1 MKDRV
6 SGQIAA
12 FGLVA
17 VVFFGATLGAV
28 DGALASQKRS
38 RAEQSPPNPLEETA
52 PDPLLPEKPKNG
64 MLAPEERD
72 RLRTALDELNV
83 KAAAEL
89 AGGNTEEAFEIWNRE
104 LRLRRYLGSLEE
116 IEALARVGAV
126 AWNKQLLTQV
136 QIIAQRLEEIQIE
149 YCSSFVSNPSAR
161 GVYRCDLE
169 MLEAL
174 AKAYQAVVERS
185 LAVAVYEEILAN
197 ARNRRDIPARQA
209 TLKTIARL
217 QLERLDYAG
226 AAVAYEELL
235 ALAEASNDRSVE
247 IGYVLE
253 LARVYA
259 RGRQFEQAI
268 AMRQRL
274 VQFYTDTEELRRV
287 PELQLAIAVD
297 YQTLGRDNKALPH
310 LRAAYKLAWSLQQ
323 FYLARVA
330 LEQIGTIYSSRDR
343 LAEALQVYQ
352 ALLIVD
358 RRAYNLYGMMN
369 TYDQIGQ
376 IYKLRQ
382 DYPQALAAFQKG
394 LELARKLGYRAEY
407 FAGQIEQIV
416 RVSSPE

>member
-1 MKDRV
+1 M
-6 SGQIAA
+6 GQIAA
-12 FGLVA
+12 FGLAKVIFL
-17 VVFFGATLGAV
+17 VIFLCATLGAV
-28 DGALASQKRS
+28 DEVLARQKRS
-38 RAEQSPPNPLEETA
+38 QGEQSPPNPLEETA
-52 PDPLLPEKPKNG
+52 PDPLLPKKPKNG

-83 KAAAEL
+83 RAAAEL
-89 AGGNTEEAFEIWNRE
+89 AGGNTQEAFEIWNRE
-104 LRLRRYLGSLEE
+104 LRLRRYLGPIEE
-116 IEALARVGAV
+116 IEALGRVGAI
-126 AWNKQLLTQV
+126 AWNKELLIQV
-136 QIIAQRLEEIQIE
+136 QVIAQRLEAIQIE
-149 YCSSFVSNPSAR
+149 YCSSFVSNPSSP

-169 MLEAL
+169 MLQAL
-174 AKAYQAVVERS
+174 AKAYQAVAERS
-185 LAVAVYEEILAN
+185 LAVAVYEEILAD
-197 ARNRRDIPARQA
+197 ARNSGDIAARQA
-209 TLKTIARL
+209 ILKTIARL

-235 ALAEASNDRSVE
+235 ALAEAGGDRSVE
-247 IGYVLE
+247 ISYVLE

-259 RGRQFEQAI
+259 RGRQFEPAI

-274 VQFYTDTEELRRV
+274 VEFYTDSEELRRV
-287 PELQLAIAVD
+287 PELQLAIASD
-297 YQTLGRDNKALPH
+297 YQTLGRDNEALPH

-330 LEQIGTIYSSRDR
+330 LEQIGSIYRSRNQ
-343 LAEALQVYQ
+343 LAEALQIYQ

-369 TYDQIGQ
+369 AYEQIGQ
-376 IYKLRQ
+376 IHKLRQ

-394 LELARKLGYRAEY
+394 LELARQLGYRAEY